1 MEADDGQG
9 RQAHPVHRHR
19 GRLSTFAATAFTTRF
34 HNNDSKELDDAMT
47 ISISR
52 RALVAGGAALA
63 LGPGLLRSARADNG
77 VTDGLIRIGQSA
89 VFSGP
94 AKDFGVDYRAGIKL
108 YFDRVNKSGGVNG
121 RKIELVSYDDAYDP
135 AKTAVNTAKLID
147 EDKVFALAGFVAT
160 GNLAAAMPL
169 AEKAGVPMFAPLVGT
184 SSFRAK
190 VNRLLF
196 HVRAGYDVELRKI
209 ISHLSTISLSSIAV
223 VYQDSAFGKSNLA
236 TCEQLAADYKVQV
249 VKTLPL
255 AITAED
261 AKQVVASLAEAKP
274 GAVVM
279 IMAGRMVE
287 VFIRDYRANGGAAPL
302 YTLSVGITDAPGSAK
317 RLDGKL
323 AGLVTASIV
332 PPPEA
337 LRVPIVADY
346 QRDRAEF
353 GEKIDGYTTLEGYIA
368 SRVMVEGLRRGGK
381 TLTRDSFIAGL
392 ESIGN
397 TRFGDFPVEY
407 SAKNHNGS
415 TFVDLEMY
423 TRDGHLRR

>member
-1 MEADDGQG
+1 MEADDRQG

-63 LGPGLLRSARADNG
+63 MGPGLLRSARAENG
-77 VTDGLIRIGQSA
+77 VTDSLIRIGQSA

-160 GNLAAAMPL
+160 GNLVAAMPL

>member
-1 MEADDGQG
+1 
-9 RQAHPVHRHR
+9 
-19 GRLSTFAATAFTTRF
+19 
-34 HNNDSKELDDAMT
+34 MT
-47 ISISR
+47 IPISR

-94 AKDFGVDYRAGIKL
+94 AKDFGIDYRAGIRL
-108 YFDRVNKSGGVNG
+108 YFDRVNKSGGIHG
-121 RKIELVSYDDAYDP
+121 RRLELVSYDDAYDP
-135 AKTAVNTAKLID
+135 AKTAANTAKLID

-184 SSFRAK
+184 TSFRTK

-196 HVRAGYDVELRKI
+196 HVRAGYDLELRKI
-209 ISHLSTISLSSIAV
+209 ISHLSTLSLSSIAV

-255 AITAED
+255 AIAAED
-261 AKQVVASLAEAKP
+261 AKQVVASLADAKP
-274 GAVVM
+274 GAVLM

-287 VFIRDYRANGGAAPL
+287 VFMRDYRANGGAAPL
-302 YTLSVGITDAPGSAK
+302 YTLSVGITDAAGSAK
-317 RLDGKL
+317 RLEGKL

-332 PPPEA
+332 PPPQA
-337 LRVPIVADY
+337 VRVPIVADY

-353 GEKIDGYTTLEGYIA
+353 GEKIDSYTTLEGYIA
-368 SRVMVEGLRRGGK
+368 SRVMVEGLRRAGK
-381 TLTRDSFIAGL
+381 ALTRDSFIAGL
-392 ESIGN
+392 EGIGN

-423 TRDGHLRR
+423 TRDGQLRR